1 MKKTIVIA
9 TLLALTTMVSAQ
21 EVADAKASATS
32 STADTTEKATQ
43 KTQRFGFLSYEEALK
58 SMPEYATVQKSIEDL
73 KATYDKEMERAEQ
86 EFTKKYSEYIDGQGT
101 FPENIML
108 KRQKELQQL
117 MDQSIAFKNEAKKM
131 LADAEKEAMKPLYDQ
146 LNKVIRSI
154 GEEYHFSYILN
165 TDCNAYPYINISVG
179 EGQDINDIVKAALN
193 K

>member
-86 EFTKKYSEYIDGQGT
+86 EALAAEILNKPIGGHAAS
-101 FPENIML
+101 N
-108 KRQKELQQL
+108 RSKELGTYQGG
-117 MDQSIAFKNEAKKM
+117 F
-131 LADAEKEAMKPLYDQ
+131 
-146 LNKVIRSI
+146 
-154 GEEYHFSYILN
+154 
-165 TDCNAYPYINISVG
+165 
-179 EGQDINDIVKAALN
+179 
-193 K
+193 